1 MRIATLLFACV
12 TLPSF
17 ADHLPGGSIITRCIS
32 GNQHEV
38 TLQLWRECTGVPMI
52 NQSMNFRN
60 QCGVQFTLNN
70 IPLISVENVSPV
82 CPDQIDQTSCNGGPL
97 IGIEL
102 YTYRTTLF
110 LSSCNYWTISWYTC
124 CRNASVNLNGS
135 QGIYIETTLNNV
147 GAACNESP
155 IFNDAIPPY
164 VCVGQ
169 PVSFDLSV
177 TSTPGQQL
185 FFRFREARRQTSIDP
200 IVIESVAYLP
210 TYSGDEPFTGMTINS
225 STGNIT
231 FTPTIAG
238 YVVVVVEVEYSDAN
252 GTLIGTVMRDFPFVV
267 SACANLVPDATSGTV
282 ENLNGSATV
291 TGSYAVATCGGAF
304 CFDAVVVDG
313 DGDQELLLTSIV
325 EQVLPG
331 ATVQYSGTNPV
342 TASIC
347 WNADGAALGAYVF
360 TINATD
366 NACPLVGSQTYT
378 YTVLV
383 EQADATAGADAEA
396 EICPGES
403 IDLSTL
409 LTGDPGGIWSDGPE
423 VSAAGVYTYSIVT
436 SCGSDEAVFTI
447 TESGTA
453 DAGQDGAVTIC
464 EGEFADLSSLV
475 TGDPGGVWSSGSPL
489 VGLAGTYTY
498 TVSSACNDDEAEFIV
513 DVVTAPNAGLDNTV
527 SICPNDEPFS
537 LLDSLLGTPD
547 EGGIWFNPFDNPH
560 GPSFNPATDVQGAY
574 CYRVFAAPPCP
585 SAQACLTIGLLPP
598 TNPYCIF
605 LGAESIVRNV
615 RVSPNPSDGML
626 RIEGFPMTRADVLDA
641 TGRLVWTVNGS
652 RHERSMVQL
661 PAGLVNGSY
670 LLRITDSDGLSHL
683 HRFELLR

>member
-1 MRIATLLFACV
+1 MRIATLLFACA

-17 ADHLPGGSIITRCIS
+17 ADHLPGGSILTRCIS

-60 QCGVQFTLNN
+60 ECGVQFTLNN

-97 IGIEL
+97 IGIEM

-110 LSSCNYWTISWYTC
+110 LSSCNYWTISWNTC

-135 QGIYIETTLNNV
+135 QGIYIETTLNNA
-147 GAACNESP
+147 GAACNASP
-155 IFNDAIPPY
+155 VFNDLIPPF

-177 TSTPGQQL
+177 TATPGQQL

-210 TYSGDEPFTGMTINS
+210 NYSGAEPFTGMTINS

-267 SACANLVPDATSGTV
+267 SACANLVPDAASGTV
-282 ENLNGSATV
+282 ENLSGSATA
-291 TGSYAVATCGGAF
+291 TGAYALATCGGSF

-313 DGDQELLLTSIV
+313 DSEQELLLTSIV

-331 ATVQYSGTNPV
+331 ATVQYAGTNPV
-342 TASIC
+342 TATIC

-383 EQADATAGADAEA
+383 EQADATAGADASA
-396 EICPGES
+396 ELCPGET

-409 LTGDPGGIWSDGPE
+409 LTGDPGGIWSDGPI
-423 VSAAGVYTYSIVT
+423 VNAPGVYTYTIVT
-436 SCGSDEAVFTI
+436 SCGNDEAEFTVNVL
-447 TESGTA
+447 EA
-453 DAGQDGAVTIC
+453 PDAGQDGVTAVCQGI
-464 EGEFADLSSLV
+464 GLDLSELV
-475 TGDPGGVWSSGSPL
+475 SGDPNGSWSNGGPIVTMGGS
-489 VGLAGTYTY
+489 YTY
-498 TVSSACNDDEAEFIV
+498 TVTNACGTDEAVFLV
-513 DVVTAPNAGLDNTV
+513 LAVSPPNAGEDNAIGV
-527 SICPNDEPFS
+527 CQNDVAI
-537 LLDSLLGTPD
+537 LLVDSLLGTPNS
-547 EGGIWFNPFDNPH
+547 GGVWTGPDGNPTGVEFNP
-560 GPSFNPATDVQGAY
+560 STDPPGVY
-574 CYRVFAAPPCP
+574 CYTLSGGAFCP
-585 SAQACLTIGLLPP
+585 DAQACLTISLLPP
-598 TNPYCIF
+598 TDPYCIF
-605 LGAESIVRNV
+605 LGVEPIERHV
-615 RVSPNPSDGML
+615 RVSPNPSDGLL
-626 RIEGFPMTRADVLDA
+626 RIEGIALTRADVLYA
-641 TGRLVWTVNGS
+641 TGRVAWSMNGS
-652 RHERSMVQL
+652 RYEQPSSSCLRAWSMAV
-661 PAGLVNGSY
+661 
-670 LLRITDSDGLSHL
+670 TC
-683 HRFELLR
+683 FE